1 MVSTKTS
8 QASIAQTSRQGIG
21 SLEIGLRVL
30 NEIALSSTPLSLKEL
45 SVRLDLSSSRLHKY
59 LISLSRMQYIV
70 QVQNARYTL
79 ATASLTLGMAALKRI
94 DPMPITFDAAA
105 RLHLATDKTVSVAI
119 WNGNM
124 PLIVN
129 WLDSSQVLAVNIRL
143 GSELSPFFSAAGR
156 LFLAYLPPQR
166 QQEII
171 ETFYQAPSA
180 LPRYQG
186 RQLDKAAFYA
196 QIRRTRDENLACF
209 YGDFL
214 PDINVISSP
223 VFNLGGQIQAVI
235 SLMGMASDTDVRPG
249 QRLER
254 LLSATTKGTTKL
266 ICGTAV

>member
-1 MVSTKTS
+1 MTPAKTPPTS
-8 QASIAQTSRQGIG
+8 VTETSRQGIG

-30 NEIALSSTPLSLKEL
+30 NEIAQSPKALSLKEL
-45 SVRLDLSSSRLHKY
+45 SLRLDLSSSRLHKY

-79 ATASLTLGMAALKRI
+79 ASASLNLGMAALKRI

-105 RLHLATDKTVSVAI
+105 RLHLATDRTVSVAI
-119 WNGNM
+119 WNGTM

-129 WLDSSQVLAVNIRL
+129 WLDSSQVLAVNVRL
-143 GSELSPFFSAAGR
+143 GTELSPFFSAAGR
-156 LFLAYLPPQR
+156 LFLAYLPEERQR
-166 QQEII
+166 QII
-171 ETFYQAPSA
+171 DDFYQAPSA
-180 LPRYQG
+180 LPRFRG
-186 RQLDKAAFYA
+186 KQLNKDEFSAL
-196 QIRRTRDENLACF
+196 IRSTRENRLACF

-223 VFNLGGQIQAVI
+223 VFNIGGQIQAVI

-249 QRLER
+249 QRYER
-254 LLSATTKGTTKL
+254 LLSATTRGTTKL

>member
-1 MVSTKTS
+1 MPAKMSETS
-8 QASIAQTSRQGIG
+8 DDKHSRQGIG

-30 NEIALSSTPLSLKEL
+30 NEIAFSPKPLSLKEL
-45 SVRLDLSSSRLHKY
+45 SDQLELSSSRLHKY
-59 LISLSRMQYIV
+59 LISLSRMNYIV

-79 ATASLTLGMAALKRI
+79 ASASLTLGMAALKRI
-94 DPMPITFDAAA
+94 DPMPITFDAAT
-105 RLHLATDKTVSVAI
+105 RLNLATDRTVSVAI

-124 PLIVN
+124 PLIVK

-156 LFLAYLPPQR
+156 LFLAHLPHDR
-166 QQEII
+166 QHQII
-171 ETFYQAPSA
+171 DDYYQSPKA
-180 LPRYQG
+180 LPRLKG
-186 RQLDKAAFYA
+186 KQLNREEFYTLIEA
-196 QIRRTRDENLACF
+196 IKDDNLSCF

-214 PDINVISSP
+214 PDINVIASP
-223 VFNLGGQIQAVI
+223 VFNLSGQIQAVI

-254 LLSATTKGTTKL
+254 LLSATVRGTTKL

>member
-1 MVSTKTS
+1 MVPAKTS
-8 QASIAQTSRQGIG
+8 QPSVAESSRQGIG

-30 NEIALSSTPLSLKEL
+30 NEIALSAKPLSLKEL

-94 DPMPITFDAAA
+94 DPMPITFEAAA
-105 RLHLATDKTVSVAI
+105 RLHLATDRTVSVSI

-129 WLDSSQVLAVNIRL
+129 WLDSSQVVAVNIRL

-156 LFLAYLPPQR
+156 LFLAYLPPERQR
-166 QQEII
+166 EII
-171 ETFYQAPSA
+171 DTFYEAPSA
-180 LPRYQG
+180 LPRHQG
-186 RQLDKAAFYA
+186 RQLNREEFYA
-196 QIRRTRDENLACF
+196 RIQATRETNLSCF

-214 PDINVISSP
+214 PDINVIGSP
-223 VFNLGGQIQAVI
+223 VFNLSGQIQAVI

-254 LLSATTKGTTKL
+254 LLTATTKGTTKL

>member
-1 MVSTKTS
+1 MTPAKTS
-8 QASIAQTSRQGIG
+8 PPSATETSRQGIG

-30 NEIALSSTPLSLKEL
+30 NEIARSATPLSLKDL
-45 SVRLDLSSSRLHKY
+45 SLRLDLSSSRLHKY
-59 LISLSRMQYIV
+59 LISLVRMQYIV
-70 QVQNARYTL
+70 QGPNARYSL
-79 ATASLTLGMAALKRI
+79 ATASLSLGMAALKRI

-105 RLHLATDKTVSVAI
+105 RLHQATDRTLSVAI
-119 WNGNM
+119 WNGKM

-129 WLDSSQVLAVNIRL
+129 WLDSSQVLAVNVRL

-156 LFLAYLPPQR
+156 LFLAYLPAERQR
-166 QQEII
+166 RIVDD
-171 ETFYQAPSA
+171 FYQAPSA

-186 RQLDKAAFYA
+186 RQLQRQDFYSLLKATRNNA
-196 QIRRTRDENLACF
+196 QACF

-254 LLSATTKGTTKL
+254 LLSATTRGTTKL
-266 ICGTAV
+266 ICGNAV